1 MSSVTFLSKV
11 KIDKC
16 TEIKADNEKRQS
28 EPQQTARVLS
38 LINHI
43 LSLSDKRL
51 SGPLNRKQER
61 FLKQRGF

>member
-1 MSSVTFLSKV
+1 MFSREGQTFLAMSSVTFLSKV

-16 TEIKADNEKRQS
+16 TEIKADDEQRQS

-51 SGPLNRKQER
+51 SGP
-61 FLKQRGF
+61 